1 MSENAQVTNP
11 YASDQMPEGG
21 GLTREA
27 VVTDIKYVRFGI
39 VYGDGSPFKDKT
51 GQQSIFTGVRID
63 TLSLDPGHEQKP
75 GKLEFSTGRKGK
87 PTPDGEQLVNDDGS
101 LAKIYKNSA
110 WGEVV
115 ENLRAQKDGFD
126 PRQLFPRIS
135 VLKGAKLTLEGRD
148 QKKAD
153 GTTKTYVATDGTTRN
168 SIEWVPVKFNG
179 FVQGGAQ
186 AVVGAGNDA
195 DLTIKAEAA
204 VLDALVAAGGTIE
217 RKDLIRALG
226 TALKGDADATKVTT
240 LVARQDFHTG
250 KPWTLD
256 GSRLSLGA

>member
-1 MSENAQVTNP
+1 MSETQPTFNP
-11 YASDQMPEGG
+11 YAADQMPEGG
-21 GLTREA
+21 GLTREV
-27 VVTDIKYVRFGI
+27 VVTGISYVR
-39 VYGDGSPFKDKT
+39 YGMTRKDGSAVINDQTK
-51 GQQSIFTGVRID
+51 QQAVFTGVRID
-63 TLSLDPGHEQKP
+63 VVSLDPGHEQKP
-75 GKLEFSTGRKGK
+75 GQHEFSTGKKGQ

-101 LAKIYKNSA
+101 IAKIYKSSA
-110 WGEVV
+110 WGEAV
-115 ENLRAQKDGFD
+115 NALRKGGFD
-126 PRQLFPRIS
+126 PVQLFPRIS